1 MLNIT
6 LLAES
11 NTLRDCVRHLISSNP
26 FNFLTLSV
34 ISAYMVVVE
43 FVLIEAGTYVD
54 RIRVVVEITKDV
66 VFLQMMLVT
75 CMINSVDVATQVGI
89 ACQDV
94 YQIQVAN
101 K

>member
-6 LLAES
+6 LLVES
-11 NTLRDCVRHLISSNP
+11 NLLRDCVRHLISSNP
-26 FNFLTLSV
+26 FNFLILSV
-34 ISAYMVVVE
+34 ISVFVAVVH
-43 FVLIEAGTYVD
+43 FVLIEAGTYED

-75 CMINSVDVATQVGI
+75 YMINNVDVATQVGI

-94 YQIQVAN
+94 YHIQVAN
-101 K
+101 N